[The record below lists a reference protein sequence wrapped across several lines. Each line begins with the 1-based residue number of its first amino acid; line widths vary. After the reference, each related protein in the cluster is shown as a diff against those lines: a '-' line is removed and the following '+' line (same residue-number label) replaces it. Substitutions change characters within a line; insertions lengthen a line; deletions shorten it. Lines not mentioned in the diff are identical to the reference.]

1 VYGYEDITEIKT
13 GTQTSYEYKLKG
25 FLDAN
30 FKVEY
35 RYNKRLSAWVQ
46 LNNAFGSKYQRWGS
60 YPVQQVMATLGATYA
75 F

>member
-1 VYGYEDITEIKT
+1 VAGVTPRRQDGYV
-13 GTQTSYEYKLKG
+13 SYEYKLKG

-46 LNNAFGSKYQRWGS
+46 FNNTLALKYQRWGG
-60 YPVQQVMATLGATYA
+60 YQAQQFLATLGATYS

>member
-1 VYGYEDITEIKT
+1 
-13 GTQTSYEYKLKG
+13 
-25 FLDAN
+25 
-30 FKVEY
+30 VEY

-46 LNNAFGSKYQRWGS
+46 LNNAFGLKYQRWGT